1 MVSWVAMTS
10 RRRKAPFA
18 LGVWLAARGPTAV
31 TCFAIA
37 AVETVAGVVGAFA
50 VAHRG
55 GIGAARVATL
65 TAQAVAWSAGVTLA
79 FGAALRASHRDRE
92 EGVLALVR
100 ARGSGIGAYVRGRVG
115 GLVFL
120 LAAVVGAATVV
131 TALAGI
137 SASATPKS
145 AAVAGGAALV
155 YAAAFAATIGPVTMA
170 TVGARSRVGGYVT
183 LLAVL
188 AVPEAASPW
197 TSTLLPAGW
206 EELTSIPAALEAM
219 RVAVVSPASTAAHG
233 ARAAALLTAVIA
245 ASMLVIGIRAAR
257 VDAEPAS

>member
-1 MVSWVAMTS
+1 MTP
-10 RRRKAPFA
+10 RPKKAPWA

-31 TCFAIA
+31 ASFAIA
-37 AVETVAGVVGAFA
+37 ALETLAGVVAAFA

-100 ARGSGIGAYVRGRVG
+100 ARGASLGAYVRGRVG
-115 GLVFL
+115 GLVVL
-120 LAAVVGAATVV
+120 LALVVGAATVV
-131 TALAGI
+131 VALAAV
-137 SASATPKS
+137 SASATPKK
-145 AAVAGGAALV
+145 AWVAGAAALV
-155 YAAAFAATIGPVTMA
+155 YALAFAATLGPVTMA

-183 LLAVL
+183 LLVVL
-188 AVPEAASPW
+188 AAPEAASPW
-197 TSTLLPAGW
+197 TSKFLPSGW

-219 RVAVVSPASTAAHG
+219 RVAVVSPMNTAAHG
-233 ARAAALLTAVIA
+233 ARAAAALVVVIA
-245 ASMLVIGIRAAR
+245 ASMWVIGVRMAR
-257 VDAEPAS
+257 VEAEPAS